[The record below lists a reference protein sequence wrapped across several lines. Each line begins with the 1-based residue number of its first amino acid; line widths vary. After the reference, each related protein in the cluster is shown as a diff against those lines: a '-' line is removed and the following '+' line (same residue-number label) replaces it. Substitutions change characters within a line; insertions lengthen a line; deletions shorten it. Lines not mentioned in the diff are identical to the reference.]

1 MWERF
6 VRFWR
11 SIFGGMI
18 DSMENP
24 ELILK
29 QSMRDMRDKVPKI
42 NQNLAKMRGGLNL
55 LENEYN
61 DYVDQERKLTARIK
75 AALEAGD
82 EKLAGD
88 YALRLKQIQDSKG
101 RNFEQLGKAREAYSK
116 ATEFKQDYMREME
129 KKIKD
134 AEMALR
140 EHEASKW
147 KAEVAEVF
155 QSFEVGDIDSTVDE
169 MTYKLRQK
177 TAMAEGKLDMAME
190 TVDMK
195 DIQMEKRAEE
205 IEAQEMLK
213 QFKLEWGMGDKTAAG
228 ATADKT
234 VGPLSSQDVSSGG
247 DAIKTVGPA
256 ETETPS

>member
-1 MWERF
+1 MWQRF

-101 RNFEQLGKAREAYSK
+101 RNFEQLGKAREAYGK

-213 QFKLEWGMGDKTAAG
+213 QFKLEWGMT
-228 ATADKT
+228 
-234 VGPLSSQDVSSGG
+234 SQDIKTGG
-247 DAIKTVGPA
+247 TAEKTVGPA
-256 ETETPS
+256 ETETGGA

>member
-1 MWERF
+1 MRF
-6 VRFWR
+6 IR

-18 DSMENP
+18 EGLENP

-29 QSMRDMRDKVPKI
+29 QAIRDMRDKVPRI
-42 NQNLAKMRGGLNL
+42 NQDLAKMRGMLNL
-55 LENEYN
+55 LQREYD
-61 DYVDQERKLTARIK
+61 DYADSERKLMARIK

-88 YALRLKQIQDSKG
+88 YAVRLKQVQAGKE
-101 RNFEQLGKAREAYSK
+101 RNFEQLGKAKEAYDK
-116 ATEFKQDYMREME
+116 AVEVKMNYMREMD
-129 KKIKD
+129 KKTKD
-134 AEMALR
+134 AELAMR

-147 KAEVAEVF
+147 KAEVAQVF
-155 QSFEVGDIDSTVDE
+155 QSFEVADVDSTVDE

-195 DIQMEKRAEE
+195 DIQMERRAEE

-213 QFKLEWGMGDKTAAG
+213 QLKVEWGMTSAEPAAS
-228 ATADKT
+228 TPVADKT
-234 VGPLSSQDVSSGG
+234 VGPAQTEAPPPQAQPESQSQ
-247 DAIKTVGPA
+247 
-256 ETETPS
+256 

>member
-1 MWERF
+1 
-6 VRFWR
+6 
-11 SIFGGMI
+11 
-18 DSMENP
+18 
-24 ELILK
+24 
-29 QSMRDMRDKVPKI
+29 
-42 NQNLAKMRGGLNL
+42 
-55 LENEYN
+55 
-61 DYVDQERKLTARIK
+61 
-75 AALEAGD
+75 
-82 EKLAGD
+82 
-88 YALRLKQIQDSKG
+88 
-101 RNFEQLGKAREAYSK
+101 
-116 ATEFKQDYMREME
+116 MREME

-134 AEMALR
+134 AELALR

-213 QFKLEWGMGDKTAAG
+213 QFKLEWGLG
-228 ATADKT
+228 
-234 VGPLSSQDVSSGG
+234 SQDIKSSGT
-247 DAIKTVGPA
+247 AEKTVGPA
-256 ETETPS
+256 ETEGGAG

>member
-1 MWERF
+1 MWQRF

-11 SIFGGMI
+11 SLFGGMI
-18 DSMENP
+18 ESLENP

-29 QSMRDMRDKVPKI
+29 QSVRDMRDKVPKI

-55 LENEYN
+55 LEKEYT

-88 YALRLKQIQDSKG
+88 YAIRLKQVQNNKA
-101 RNFEQLGKAREAYSK
+101 RNFEQLEKAREAYGK

-134 AEMALR
+134 AEMAMR

-205 IEAQEMLK
+205 IEAQELLK
-213 QFKLEWGMGDKTAAG
+213 QFKLEWGMN
-228 ATADKT
+228 
-234 VGPLSSQDVSSGG
+234 SQDVSSPP
-247 DAIKTVGPA
+247 AEKTVGPA
-256 ETETPS
+256 EKESLG